1 MWDCVAITVEIGLVD
16 GEVMIIKVTTPV
28 GLVQIIGKVTRV
40 GRLLHVA
47 GAHIDVD
54 GLHGGALGRTGLNA
68 IARKLLEEADV
79 DQIIIEGG
87 TRTTGK
93 NPGRPPRVFRFPS
106 H

>member
-16 GEVMIIKVTTPV
+16 GEVMIIEVTTPV

-47 GAHIDVD
+47 GAHID

-68 IARKLLEEADV
+68 IARKLREE
-79 DQIIIEGG
+79 
-87 TRTTGK
+87 
-93 NPGRPPRVFRFPS
+93 GRCRPDY